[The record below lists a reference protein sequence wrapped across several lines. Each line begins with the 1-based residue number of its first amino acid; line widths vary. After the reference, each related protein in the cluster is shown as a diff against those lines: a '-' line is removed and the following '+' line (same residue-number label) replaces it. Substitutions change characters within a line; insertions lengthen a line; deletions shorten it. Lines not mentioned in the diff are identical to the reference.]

1 MYNYL
6 QWSLSL
12 IVHVY
17 YQTTAELADL
27 RKSLKLANNQIEETR
42 RKYLQ
47 SQEEQKKMKAILA
60 KEIGDGTL
68 INACVCF
75 LFANPCSILLTTN
88 LPVGVSM
95 DHAMNGD
102 GWRGRSQQIV
112 MLKSKVKR
120 LENALHETQNRY

>member
-1 MYNYL
+1 MYNYP

-60 KEIGDGTL
+60 KEIGDGDSDSDSVMVTDDEASSSRRRQTWL
-68 INACVCF
+68 V
-75 LFANPCSILLTTN
+75 LVLVMTN
-88 LPVGVSM
+88 LPTYLPTYLDYLPG
-95 DHAMNGD
+95 
-102 GWRGRSQQIV
+102 
-112 MLKSKVKR
+112 L
-120 LENALHETQNRY
+120 LY

>member
-1 MYNYL
+1 MA
-6 QWSLSL
+6 L
-12 IVHVY
+12 IKIFILNRAHHHFICTITFNGLCLVVHVY
-17 YQTTAELADL
+17 SQTTAELTDL

-75 LFANPCSILLTTN
+75 LF
-88 LPVGVSM
+88 
-95 DHAMNGD
+95 
-102 GWRGRSQQIV
+102 
-112 MLKSKVKR
+112 MLGSS
-120 LENALHETQNRY
+120 